1 MISSAKVAQL
11 LGGSDTLPP
20 HDHADPEHGGDAL
33 ERAVRAGLPF
43 AAVRRLVESGRMTVA
58 ELTALAVPRT
68 TYGRRA
74 REGALS
80 GSESER
86 VERLARVIAT
96 AEEVFL
102 DQGRAGRWLR
112 APHAELAGRPPLQAA
127 ASELGARRVET
138 MLWQI
143 AHGIAA

>member
-1 MISSAKVAQL
+1 MISSSRVVQL
-11 LGGSDTLPP
+11 LGGDETLPGP
-20 HDHADPEHGGDAL
+20 AERSDAL

-43 AAVRRLVESGRMTVA
+43 AVVRRLIEAGRLTVA
-58 ELTALAVPRT
+58 EVTTLALPRT

-74 REGALS
+74 REGVLS
-80 GSESER
+80 EAESER
-86 VERLARVIAT
+86 IERLARVIAT

-112 APHAELAGRPPLQAA
+112 APHPELDGRPPLEVA
-127 ASELGARRVET
+127 ASELGARRIET

>member
-1 MISSAKVAQL
+1 MISPARVVQL
-11 LGGSDTLPP
+11 LGGDETLTGPVEQGDT
-20 HDHADPEHGGDAL
+20 L

-43 AAVRRLVESGRMTVA
+43 AAVRRLIESGRLTTA
-58 ELTALAVPRT
+58 EVTALALPRT

-80 GSESER
+80 GAESER
-86 VERLARVIAT
+86 IERLARVIAT

-112 APHAELAGRPPLQAA
+112 APHPELEGRLPLEVA

-143 AHGIAA
+143 GHGIAA

>member
-1 MISSAKVAQL
+1 MISSARVAQL
-11 LGGSDTLPP
+11 LGSGETPPGSAEP
-20 HDHADPEHGGDAL
+20 GDAL
-33 ERAVRAGLPF
+33 DRAVQAGLPF
-43 AAVRRLVESGRMTVA
+43 SAVRRLIESGRLTTTEV
-58 ELTALAVPRT
+58 TALALPRT

-80 GSESER
+80 GAESER
-86 VERLARVIAT
+86 LERLARVIAT

-112 APHAELAGRPPLQAA
+112 TPHPELGDRRPLEVA
-127 ASELGARRVET
+127 ASELGARRVEI

>member
-1 MISSAKVAQL
+1 MISPERVAQL
-11 LGGSDTLPP
+11 LGGSETLPDAL
-20 HDHADPEHGGDAL
+20 HRGDAL
-33 ERAVRAGLPF
+33 ERAVQAGLPF
-43 AAVRRLVESGRMTVA
+43 AALRRLIDSGRLTMA
-58 ELTALAVPRT
+58 ELTALALPRT

-74 REGALS
+74 REGVLTA
-80 GSESER
+80 SESER
-86 VERLARVIAT
+86 LERLARVIAT

-112 APHAELAGRPPLQAA
+112 AAHPELDGRTPLRAAG
-127 ASELGARRVET
+127 SELGARRVET